1 MFFSSILGNL
11 TGGQNGD
18 ASGDGF
24 TEEFGFKES
33 VLAFYFLGRA
43 YFDGNGVEQN
53 YAESAKFF
61 QKAVDEFD
69 LHSYDYYDSDHPRW
83 LISRCPVV
91 GRETRL
97 FELVFE
103 YIYDAWYHLGVMYW
117 HGLGVAQKYEKAVE
131 FFRQATEER
140 NLGIH
145 WDGDNHYWD
154 VHYPV
159 EAYSML
165 GNAYYSGHGVKQNYD
180 EAVSLYRRGADEG
193 SAEGMKG
200 LGDACRSGNGTER
213 NLDEALNWY
222 IQAAGKDNAEAMN
235 NLADMYSRGEGCTQD
250 LGEAMKWCVK
260 AAQLGNADAK
270 SKLAQLMGNVPQSG
284 TELPNS

>member
-1 MFFSSILGNL
+1 MLLAMALPRN
-11 TGGQNGD
+11 
-18 ASGDGF
+18 
-24 TEEFGFKES
+24 S
-33 VLAFYFLGRA
+33 VLKKACWLSTFLGRA

-117 HGLGVAQKYEKAVE
+117 HGLGVAQNYEKAVE

-165 GNAYYSGHGVKQNYD
+165 GNAIT
-180 EAVSLYRRGADEG
+180 AVMAS
-193 SAEGMKG
+193 
-200 LGDACRSGNGTER
+200 
-213 NLDEALNWY
+213 
-222 IQAAGKDNAEAMN
+222 
-235 NLADMYSRGEGCTQD
+235 SRIMMR
-250 LGEAMKWCVK
+250 L
-260 AAQLGNADAK
+260 
-270 SKLAQLMGNVPQSG
+270 
-284 TELPNS
+284 